1 MTDVFDLNKDR
12 TDTRVDYVKQL
23 KWQVSYVFS
32 GQNMQKEENILRIKE
47 DDLRWELK

>member
-23 KWQVSYVFS
+23 KWQV
-32 GQNMQKEENILRIKE
+32 QKEENILRIKE
-47 DDLRWELK
+47 DDLR

>member
-23 KWQVSYVFS
+23 KWQV
-32 GQNMQKEENILRIKE
+32 QKEENILRIKE